1 MKGREASLN
10 NDHLDPIN
18 SLNVPELADTTFA
31 MDFLIRAKEGVR
43 NTAVA
48 LTETASPDVRALLRK
63 QLMQGIAMHQEITEL
78 MISKKWFHPYELSEQ
93 YKLDQLSAKN
103 TIMVGNMNLF
113 PDETNRKGM
122 FDRTPD
128 EH

>member
-1 MKGREASLN
+1 MN
-10 NDHLDPIN
+10 HDHLDPIN
-18 SLNVPELADTTFA
+18 SLHVPELADMTFA

-63 QLMQGIAMHQEITEL
+63 QLMQGITMHQEITDL
-78 MISKKWFHPYELSEQ
+78 MVSKKWFHPHDLSEQ

-103 TIMVGNMNLF
+103 TLMVGNMNLF
-113 PDETNRKGM
+113 PVETNRKGL

>member
-1 MKGREASLN
+1 MN
-10 NDHLDPIN
+10 HDYLDPIN
-18 SLNVPELADTTFA
+18 SLHVPELADMTFA

-63 QLMQGIAMHQEITEL
+63 QLMQGIAMHQEITDL
-78 MISKKWFHPYELSEQ
+78 MVSKKWFHPHDLSEQ

-103 TIMVGNMNLF
+103 TLMVGNMNLF
-113 PDETNRKGM
+113 PVETNRKGM

>member
-1 MKGREASLN
+1 MN
-10 NDHLDPIN
+10 HDYLDPIN
-18 SLNVPELADTTFA
+18 SLHVPELADMTFA
-31 MDFLIRAKEGVR
+31 MDFLLRAKEGVR

-63 QLMQGIAMHQEITEL
+63 QLMQGIAMHQEITDL
-78 MISKKWFHPYELSEQ
+78 MVSKKWFHPHDLSEQ

-103 TIMVGNMNLF
+103 TLMIGNMNLF
-113 PDETNRKGM
+113 PVETNRKGM

>member
-1 MKGREASLN
+1 MN

-78 MISKKWFHPYELSEQ
+78 MISKKWFYPYELSEQ

>member
-1 MKGREASLN
+1 MN
-10 NDHLDPIN
+10 HDHLDPIN
-18 SLNVPELADTTFA
+18 SLNMPELADTTFA

-63 QLMQGIAMHQEITEL
+63 QLMLGIAMHQEITEL

-113 PDETNRKGM
+113 PEDTNRKGM